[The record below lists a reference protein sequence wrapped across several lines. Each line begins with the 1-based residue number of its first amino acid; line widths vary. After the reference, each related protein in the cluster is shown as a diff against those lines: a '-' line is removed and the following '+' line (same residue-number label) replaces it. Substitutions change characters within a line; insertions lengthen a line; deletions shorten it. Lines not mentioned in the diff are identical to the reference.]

1 MNRPASHD
9 VQSATLSKFVFVDP
23 VASLYLPAGH
33 ASHVIFPAVSWYV
46 PEGQVVHEVAPNN
59 EFNFWPTRHGVLQLV
74 WPEAT

>member
-1 MNRPASHD
+1 M
-9 VQSATLSKFVFVDP
+9 LSKSVFVDP

-46 PEGQVVHEVAPNN
+46 PEGQVVHEVAPDD
-59 EFNFWPTRHGVLQLV
+59 EPSTSSNFWPTRHGVLQLV